1 MAFPGS
7 DGQATSSGDRA
18 AGPVEGLAVP
28 ATPTAS
34 RLVFEE
40 RKGRFARRPDMLAI
54 EEPLELRLAGPP
66 GERPRVLTVT
76 MRTPGHDFELVAGW
90 LLAEGIVA
98 RPGEIRAVRYCQDPV
113 LDIEQRYN
121 VVTVELSPAAV
132 ARHADRGG
140 LEPRLTA
147 TSSSCG
153 VCGSSSIASL
163 VERSR
168 ASRGAGRAQAL
179 PGGARS
185 TRFAY
190 RAVLAWPERLRDAQA
205 GFSATGGLHAAGLVS
220 PSGRLLV
227 VREDVG
233 RHNAVDKVVGWV
245 LQEAGGRRRPAFPL
259 SGCGLVVSGRT
270 SFEIVQKAIAAGID
284 VVASVSAASS
294 LAARLADEA
303 GITLVG
309 FLRAGGAVVYAHP
322 ERLALE

>member
-1 MAFPGS
+1 MGPCEGP
-7 DGQATSSGDRA
+7 A
-18 AGPVEGLAVP
+18 AP
-28 ATPTAS
+28 ATPIET

-40 RKGRFARRPDMLAI
+40 RGGRFTRRPDMLAI
-54 EEPLELRLAGPP
+54 EEPLEVRMAGSP

-90 LLAEGIVA
+90 LLAEGVVA
-98 RPGEIRAVRYCQDPV
+98 SPSEIRSVRYCRDPV
-113 LDIEQRYN
+113 LDVEQRYN
-121 VVTVELSPAAV
+121 VVTVELVPAAR
-132 ARHADRGG
+132 ARQAARGG

-147 TSSSCG
+147 TTSSCG

-168 ASRGAGRAQAL
+168 AKRGERSREALRGAAG
-179 PGGARS
+179 S
-185 TRFAY
+185 TRFSY
-190 RAVLAWPERLRDAQA
+190 REVLAWPERLRDAQA
-205 GFSATGGLHAAGLVS
+205 GFAATGGLHAAGLVG

-233 RHNAVDKVVGWV
+233 RHNAVDKVVGWA
-245 LQEAGGRRRPAFPL
+245 LGQAGGQQRLAVPL

-270 SFEIVQKAIAAGID
+270 SFEIVQKAMAAGIE